1 MRSDG
6 HEANGAGR
14 EGAEEGQETEAA
26 EDEKIYKLVVKMPMV
41 QEGEIPFEMVWADLL
56 EAGEA
61 VLQASVWEYADSHL
75 DVVDQSGRFLHVPP
89 SQIEPPSWRARHAPG
104 RSLPLE
110 LSVLGLSGNS
120 NTSSGDSGSFE
131 WQFAGD
137 QGWCR
142 YDAAASRLLEA
153 ARERGEDKRMESAT
167 DDVADLGAPAGL
179 GSRATSFYDP
189 SALIRT
195 WESERSRINKTFSPL
210 TAGGIRQSIFVLV
223 QTSLGGGILTIA
235 YMMRQSG
242 FLLGI
247 ILLLLAGGVAA
258 VSMEVLMKSA
268 VLQHRYTLGNL
279 MRAALGLC
287 FVFGQS
293 IGVALDLMLFLY
305 GNGSLITYFIF
316 LGDFIPSIVEA
327 LSPGYWPQPTL
338 ERELSLEEMQELD
351 ELRTKCL
358 VAALL
363 LVLLPSLPRDL
374 SGLRY
379 LIMAIGIIY
388 TEAVVVWKCF
398 WLHLHHPDL
407 TQGTISEMLWPQ
419 DDLLSILSRSV
430 KAFSLCVFSYKKPLQ
445 VAGYGTFGDDTKPN
459 LLQNYSASDPWIL
472 ASRVGLTFTVL
483 VAIATNTNPTVRASL
498 CLLEVLFPF
507 LKEPA
512 LEGPNAEPLLKTPP
526 LMKRAPE
533 ERPLKGVTQY
543 SSAGKQ
549 RKHM

>member
-1 MRSDG
+1 MSFPTPPMR
-6 HEANGAGR
+6 E
-14 EGAEEGQETEAA
+14 
-26 EDEKIYKLVVKMPMV
+26 
-41 QEGEIPFEMVWADLL
+41 
-56 EAGEA
+56 
-61 VLQASVWEYADSHL
+61 
-75 DVVDQSGRFLHVPP
+75 
-89 SQIEPPSWRARHAPG
+89 
-104 RSLPLE
+104 
-110 LSVLGLSGNS
+110 
-120 NTSSGDSGSFE
+120 
-131 WQFAGD
+131 
-137 QGWCR
+137 
-142 YDAAASRLLEA
+142 
-153 ARERGEDKRMESAT
+153 RMESAT

-179 GSRATSFYDP
+179 GSRATSFY
-189 SALIRT
+189 
-195 WESERSRINKTFSPL
+195 ERSRINKTFSPL

-279 MRAALGLC
+279 MS

-379 LIMAIGIIY
+379 LSPIMAIGIIY

-430 KAFSLCVFSYKKPLQ
+430 KAFSLCVFSYVCHLNVTPVAKELENANDRRIEKVSWRVVFVQFGIYVLLA

-533 ERPLKGVTQY
+533 EPRPRRYVRYCLSIACLTMDTLVAIYVKNVASVVGFLGATMGTLMMMVIPGWDLYNADEQSY
-543 SSAGKQ
+543 HWCHRHNILHFALH
-549 RKHM
+549 RAA